1 MHALIKTC
9 GILIVSRE
17 LSDARGRVVR
27 ETPAPW
33 CRAGMRVRVVCA
45 RAPRARPAR
54 DLAPSRE
61 SQTRADGDRAQRS
74 AERGH
79 AAADAGRGCD
89 VSRRPVEIVP
99 ARSAAYDGI
108 V

>member
-27 ETPAPW
+27 ETPAP
-33 CRAGMRVRVVCA
+33 CVVPRRDACASFVR
-45 RAPRARPAR
+45 RAR

-74 AERGH
+74 APRTTESSDGVAPCETLIPVWSLDPVRCERSTDH
-79 AAADAGRGCD
+79 T
-89 VSRRPVEIVP
+89 
-99 ARSAAYDGI
+99 
-108 V
+108 

>member
-33 CRAGMRVRVVCA
+33 CRAGMRVRRLCA
-45 RAPRARPAR
+45 RAPAR
-54 DLAPSRE
+54 DLAPRRE

-74 AERGH
+74 APRTTESSDGVAPCETLIPVWSLDPVRCER
-79 AAADAGRGCD
+79 
-89 VSRRPVEIVP
+89 SR
-99 ARSAAYDGI
+99 DHT
-108 V
+108 